1 MRSNLYLAQ
10 GPSDYVDGAFRPLAG
25 DAITT
30 RDPAKPADVVWAGS
44 PVEAHAEEAVA
55 AARRALPAWSAL
67 SLDARRAHLERWRE
81 ACVKHA
87 PRLAAAIAREIGKV
101 KWEAELEAK
110 IVAEKVTITLEDR
123 VLARV
128 AGFEVA
134 AGPGKT
140 GVCTFKPH
148 GVMAVLGPYN
158 FPAHLPNGHIVPAL
172 LLGNTVVF
180 KPSEKGASVGQ
191 LLAELAHEAGF
202 PRGVFNVVQGGG
214 AIASRLSTHP
224 EVDGVLFTGSFP
236 VGRRILE
243 ANLDTPGRLIALE
256 MGGSN
261 PAVVTA
267 KADLRRAAIECVRAA
282 FATTGQR
289 CTCTRRIIVEESIAD
304 RFVPMVCKLASTL
317 MIAAPDDGVPAFMG
331 PLVTAGARDAVL
343 GAQARLARAGR
354 LLLEATPL
362 SREGFFLSPGAV
374 EVGRFE
380 RRADE
385 EEIFGP
391 FVQFARAADLDD
403 AIHQANATN
412 FGLAASLFSS
422 DESEWLAFFHGVRA
436 GCLNRNTGTAG
447 ASSKLPFGGLGR
459 SGNHRPAGAFA
470 VDAVAYPVATMVETS
485 DPAIPQGMLVPDRM
499 FADPS
504 AGSNRPVP

>member
-1 MRSNLYLAQ
+1 MLLSNAYLAQ
-10 GPSDYVDGAFRPLAG
+10 APGDYIDGAFRPLSG
-25 DAITT
+25 DGIVT
-30 RDPAKPADVVWAGS
+30 RDPARPSGVVWSGS
-44 PVEAHAEEAVA
+44 PVAAHAEEAAA

-67 SLDARRAHLERWRE
+67 PFDARRAHLERWRE
-81 ACVKHA
+81 TCVKHA
-87 PRLAAAIAREIGKV
+87 ARLAAAISREVGKV
-101 KWEAELEAK
+101 AWEAELEAK
-110 IVAEKVTITLEDR
+110 VVAEKVTITLEDR

-134 AGPGKT
+134 AGAGKT
-140 GVCTFKPH
+140 GLCTFKPH
-148 GVMAVLGPYN
+148 GVMAVLGPFN

-180 KPSEKGASVGQ
+180 KPSEKAASVGQ
-191 LLAELAHEAGF
+191 LMAELAHEAGF
-202 PRGVFNVVQGGG
+202 PAGVFNVVQGGG
-214 AIASRLSTHP
+214 AIAARLATHP

-267 KADLRRAAIECVRAA
+267 KADLRRAAIECVRAG

-289 CTCTRRIIVEESIAD
+289 CTCTRRVIVEDSVAD
-304 RFVPMVCKLASTL
+304 RFVPMVLKLASNL
-317 MIAAPDDGVPAFMG
+317 VIAAADDRVPAFMG
-331 PLVTAGARDAVL
+331 PLVTGEARDAVL
-343 GAQARLARAGR
+343 RAQGRLAAGGR
-354 LLLEATPL
+354 LLLEASPFD
-362 SREGFFLSPGAV
+362 REGFFLSPGAV
-374 EVGRFE
+374 EVARFE

-391 FVQFARAADLDD
+391 FVQISRARDLDD
-403 AIHQANATN
+403 AIAQANATN

-422 DESEWLAFFHGVRA
+422 ERAEWEAFFAGVRA
-436 GCLNRNTGTAG
+436 GCVNWNTGTAG

-470 VDAVAYPVATMVETS
+470 VDAVAYPVATMVDTAT
-485 DPAIPQGMLVPDRM
+485 PVVPQGMLVDERV
-499 FADPS
+499 FA
-504 AGSNRPVP
+504 GTN

>member
-1 MRSNLYLAQ
+1 MLASSAYLEHA
-10 GPSDYVDGAFRPLAG
+10 PADLVDGVFRPLAG
-25 DAITT
+25 EGITT
-30 RDPAKPADVVWAGS
+30 RDPANPTTVVWSGT
-44 PVEAHAEEAVA
+44 PVAAHAEDAVA

-67 SLDARRAHLERWRE
+67 PIADRRALLERWRE
-81 ACVKHA
+81 TCVRHA
-87 PRLAAAIAREIGKV
+87 GRLSAAIAREIGKV
-101 KWEAELEAK
+101 RWEAELEAK
-110 IVAEKVTITLEDR
+110 VVAEKVHITLEDR

-128 AGFEVA
+128 TGFEVA
-134 AGPGKT
+134 AGAGKT
-140 GVCTFKPH
+140 GICTFRPH

-191 LLAELAHEAGF
+191 LLAEFAQEAGF
-202 PRGVFNVVQGGG
+202 PAGVFNVVQGDG
-214 AIASRLSTHP
+214 AIAARLSTHP

-261 PAVVTA
+261 PAVVSA

-289 CTCTRRIIVEESIAD
+289 CTCTRRIIVDDAIAD
-304 RFVPMVCKLASTL
+304 RFIPMVLKLASTL
-317 MIAAPDDGVPAFMG
+317 VIAAADDGVPAFMG
-331 PLVTAGARDAVL
+331 PLVTSEARDAVL
-343 GAQARLARAGR
+343 RSQAMLAKRGR
-354 LLLEATPL
+354 LLLEASPL
-362 SREGFFLSPGAV
+362 DRAGYFLSPGAV
-374 EVGRFE
+374 EVARFE
-380 RRADE
+380 RTADE
-385 EEIFGP
+385 AEIFGP
-391 FVQFARAADLDD
+391 FVQFARSRGLED
-403 AIHQANATN
+403 AIAQANATN

-422 DESEWLAFFHGVRA
+422 DEGEWTAFAARMRA
-436 GCLNRNTGTAG
+436 GCVNWNTGTAG

-470 VDAVAYPVATMVETS
+470 VDACAYPVATMVDGSE
-485 DPAIPQGMLVPDRM
+485 PVIPQGMRVDDRI
-499 FADPS
+499 FA
-504 AGSNRPVP
+504 

>member
-1 MRSNLYLAQ
+1 VLASAAYLKHP
-10 GPSDYVDGAFRPLAG
+10 PSDFVDGAFRPLAG
-25 DAITT
+25 DGIVT
-30 RDPAKPADVVWAGS
+30 RDPASPEAVVWRGTPA
-44 PVEAHAEEAVA
+44 PAHAEDAVL
-55 AARRALPAWSAL
+55 AARRALHAWSAL
-67 SLDARRAHLERWRE
+67 SLAERRAHLERWRDT
-81 ACVKHA
+81 CVRNA
-87 PRLAAAIAREIGKV
+87 ARLAAAISREVGKV

-140 GVCTFKPH
+140 GICSFRPH

-191 LLAELAHEAGF
+191 LLAELAAEAGF
-202 PRGVFNVVQGGG
+202 PAGVFNVVQGGG
-214 AIASRLSTHP
+214 AIASRLATHP

-267 KADLRRAAIECVRAA
+267 KADLRRAAIECVRAS

-289 CTCTRRIIVEESIAD
+289 CTCTRRIIVEDAVAD
-304 RFVPMVCKLASTL
+304 RFIPMVLKLASNL
-317 MIAAPDDGVPAFMG
+317 VIAAADDGVPAFMG
-331 PLVTAGARDAVL
+331 PLVTGEARDAVL
-343 GAQARLARAGR
+343 RAQAAVAARGR
-354 LLLEATPL
+354 LLLEASPL
-362 SREGFFLSPGAV
+362 DRAGYFLSPGAV
-374 EVGRFE
+374 EVERFVRSASE
-380 RRADE
+380 D
-385 EEIFGP
+385 EIFGP
-391 FVQFARAADLDD
+391 FVQFARARSLDD
-403 AIHQANATN
+403 AIVQANATN
-412 FGLAASLFSS
+412 FGLAASLFSG
-422 DESEWLAFFHGVRA
+422 DEGEWLHFLANCRA
-436 GCLNRNTGTAG
+436 GCVNWNTGTAG

-470 VDAVAYPVATMVETS
+470 VDACAYPVATMVDTA
-485 DPAIPQGMLVPDRM
+485 DLAIPQGMLVDERF
-499 FADPS
+499 FADAS
-504 AGSNRPVP
+504 RA

>member
-1 MRSNLYLAQ
+1 MLASSAYLQ
-10 GPSDYVDGAFRPLAG
+10 HPPGDLVDGVFRPLGG
-25 DAITT
+25 DAVAT
-30 RDPAKPADVVWAGS
+30 RDPAQPSRIVWQGT
-44 PVEAHAEEAVA
+44 PVAAHAEEAVA

-67 SLDARRAHLERWRE
+67 ALDDRRAHLERWRE
-81 ACVKHA
+81 TCVRNA
-87 PRLAAAIAREIGKV
+87 ARLAAAIAREIGKV
-101 KWEAELEAK
+101 RWEAELEAR

-134 AGPGKT
+134 AGAGKT
-140 GVCTFKPH
+140 GICRFKPH

-172 LLGNTVVF
+172 LLGNTIVF

-191 LLAELAHEAGF
+191 LLAELAVEAGF
-202 PRGVFNVVQGGG
+202 PAGVFNVVQGGG
-214 AIASRLSTHP
+214 AIASGLATHP
-224 EVDGVLFTGSFP
+224 GVDGVLFTGSFP

-289 CTCTRRIIVEESIAD
+289 CTCTRRIIVEERVAD
-304 RFVPMVCKLASTL
+304 RFIPMVLRLASNL
-317 MIAAPDDGVPAFMG
+317 VIAAADDGVPAFMG
-331 PLVTAGARDAVL
+331 PMVTAEARDSVL
-343 GAQARLARAGR
+343 RAQAAIAARGR
-354 LLLEATPL
+354 LLLEASPL
-362 SREGFFLSPGAV
+362 DRDGYFLSPGAV
-374 EVGRFE
+374 EVPAFATGTGSGCD
-380 RRADE
+380 AE

-391 FVQFARAADLDD
+391 FIQFSRARDLDD
-403 AIHQANATN
+403 AIMQANATR
-412 FGLAASLFSS
+412 FGLAASLFSG
-422 DESEWLAFFHGVRA
+422 DDGEWTRFFAECRA
-436 GCLNRNTGTAG
+436 GCINWNTGTAG

-470 VDAVAYPVATMVETS
+470 VDACAYPVASMVDTA
-485 DPAIPQGMLVPDRM
+485 DLAIPQGMLVDERM
-499 FADPS
+499 FA
-504 AGSNRPVP
+504 

>member
-1 MRSNLYLAQ
+1 MLASSAYLKQ
-10 GPSDYVDGAFRPLAG
+10 PPSDFVDGAFRALSG

-30 RDPAKPADVVWAGS
+30 RDPSNPATDVWKGT
-44 PVEAHAEEAVA
+44 PVAAHAEEAVV
-55 AARRALPAWSAL
+55 AARRALPAWSGL
-67 SLDARRAHLERWRE
+67 SLAERRTMLERWRE
-81 ACVKHA
+81 TCVRHA
-87 PRLAAAIAREIGKV
+87 GRLAAAISREVGKV

-123 VLARV
+123 VLSRV

-140 GVCTFKPH
+140 GICAFRPH

-202 PRGVFNVVQGGG
+202 PAGVFNVVQGGS
-214 AIASRLSTHP
+214 AIASRLATHP

-267 KADLRRAAIECVRAA
+267 RADLRRAAIECVRAA

-289 CTCTRRIIVEESIAD
+289 CTCTRRIIVEESVAD
-304 RFVPMVCKLASTL
+304 RFVPMVLKLASNL
-317 MIAAPDDGVPAFMG
+317 VIAAADDGVPAFMG
-331 PLVTAGARDAVL
+331 PLVTGEAREAVL
-343 GAQARLARAGR
+343 LAQGRLAQRGR
-354 LLLEATPL
+354 LLLEASALDRP
-362 SREGFFLSPGAV
+362 GFFLSPGAV
-374 EVGRFE
+374 EVPRFA
-380 RRADE
+380 RRPDE
-385 EEIFGP
+385 DEIFGP
-391 FVQFARAADLDD
+391 FVQIARFEGIED
-403 AIHQANATN
+403 AIDQANATN
-412 FGLAASLFSS
+412 FGLAASLFSA
-422 DESEWLAFFHGVRA
+422 DEDEWRRFLASCRA
-436 GCLNRNTGTAG
+436 GCVNWNTGTAG

-470 VDAVAYPVATMVETS
+470 VDACAYPIATMVDTA
-485 DPAIPQGMLVPDRM
+485 DPVVPQGMHVDERLW
-499 FADPS
+499 S
-504 AGSNRPVP
+504 ASRA

>member
-1 MRSNLYLAQ
+1 MLLSNAYLAQ
-10 GPSDYVDGAFRPLAG
+10 PPSDYIDGAFRPIAG
-25 DAITT
+25 EQIVT
-30 RDPAKPADVVWAGS
+30 RDPARPSGVVWSGS
-44 PVEAHAEEAVA
+44 PVAAHALDAVA

-81 ACVKHA
+81 TCVKHA
-87 PRLAAAIAREIGKV
+87 GRLAAAISREIGKV

-128 AGFEVA
+128 GGFEVA
-134 AGPGKT
+134 AGAGKT
-140 GVCTFKPH
+140 GLCTFKPH
-148 GVMAVLGPYN
+148 GVVSVLGPFN

-191 LLAELAHEAGF
+191 LMAELAHEAGF
-202 PRGVFNVVQGGG
+202 PAGVFNVVQGGG
-214 AIASRLSTHP
+214 AIASRLATHP

-289 CTCTRRIIVEESIAD
+289 CTCTRRLIVEDSIAD
-304 RFVPMVCKLASTL
+304 RFIPMVLRLASTL
-317 MIAAPDDGVPAFMG
+317 VIAAADDGVPAFMG
-331 PLVTAGARDAVL
+331 PLVTGEARDAVL
-343 GAQARLARAGR
+343 RAQARLAARGR
-354 LLLEATPL
+354 LLLEASPL
-362 SREGFFLSPGAV
+362 DREGFFLSPGAV

-380 RRADE
+380 RASDE

-391 FVQFARAADLDD
+391 FLQVSRAADLDD
-403 AIHQANATN
+403 AILQANATN
-412 FGLAASLFSS
+412 FGLAASLFSQ
-422 DESEWLAFFHGVRA
+422 DEAEWGAFFARVRA
-436 GCLNRNTGTAG
+436 GCLNWNSGTAG

-470 VDAVAYPVATMVETS
+470 VDSVAYPVATMVDTS
-485 DPAIPQGMLVPDRM
+485 EPAIPQGMLVDERAVGKSP
-499 FADPS
+499 
-504 AGSNRPVP
+504 

>member
-1 MRSNLYLAQ
+1 MLASSAYLNHP
-10 GPSDYVDGAFRPLAG
+10 PSDFVDGAFRALSG
-25 DAITT
+25 DGIVT
-30 RDPAKPADVVWAGS
+30 RDPANPATAVWRGT
-44 PVEAHAEEAVA
+44 PVPAHAEDAVA

-67 SLDARRAHLERWRE
+67 SLAERRAHLERWRE
-81 ACVKHA
+81 TCVMHA
-87 PRLAAAIAREIGKV
+87 ARLAAAISREVGKV
-101 KWEAELEAK
+101 KWEAELEAR

-134 AGPGKT
+134 AGAGKT
-140 GVCTFKPH
+140 GICSFRPH

-191 LLAELAHEAGF
+191 LMAELAHEAGF
-202 PRGVFNVVQGGG
+202 PAGVFNVVQGGG
-214 AIASRLSTHP
+214 AIASRLAVHP

-261 PAVVTA
+261 PAIVTA

-282 FATTGQR
+282 YATTGQR
-289 CTCTRRIIVEESIAD
+289 CTCTRRIVVDDSVAD
-304 RFVPMVCKLASTL
+304 RFIPMVLKLASNL
-317 MIAAPDDGVPAFMG
+317 MIAAADDGVPAFMG
-331 PLVTAGARDAVL
+331 PLVTGEARDAVL
-343 GAQARLARAGR
+343 RAQAAIASRGR
-354 LLLEATPL
+354 LLLEASPL
-362 SREGFFLSPGAV
+362 DRAGFFLSPGAV
-374 EVGRFE
+374 EIDRFVRSASE
-380 RRADE
+380 D
-385 EEIFGP
+385 EIFGP
-391 FVQFARAADLDD
+391 FVQFARARDIDD
-403 AIHQANATN
+403 AIAQANSTN
-412 FGLAASLFSS
+412 FGLAASLFSQ
-422 DESEWLAFFHGVRA
+422 DEDEWRHFFARCRA
-436 GCLNRNTGTAG
+436 GCVNWNTGTAG

-470 VDAVAYPVATMVETS
+470 VDACAYPVATMVDTAEL
-485 DPAIPQGMLVPDRM
+485 AIPQGMLVDERF
-499 FADPS
+499 FA
-504 AGSNRPVP
+504 

>member
-1 MRSNLYLAQ
+1 MLLSEAYLAQ
-10 GPSDYVDGAFRPLAG
+10 APSDYIDGAFRPLSG
-25 DAITT
+25 DGIVT
-30 RDPAKPADVVWAGS
+30 RDPARPSGVVWAGS
-44 PVEAHAEEAVA
+44 PVAAHAEDAVA
-55 AARRALPAWSAL
+55 AARRAFPAWAAL
-67 SLDARRAHLERWRE
+67 PLDTRRAHLERWRE
-81 ACVKHA
+81 TCVKHA
-87 PRLAAAIAREIGKV
+87 GRLAAAISREIGKV

-110 IVAEKVTITLEDR
+110 IVAEKVTITLEER
-123 VLARV
+123 VLARI

-134 AGPGKT
+134 AGAGKT
-140 GVCTFKPH
+140 GVCTFRPH
-148 GVMAVLGPYN
+148 GVMTVLGPYN

-172 LLGNTVVF
+172 LAGNTIVF

-202 PRGVFNVVQGGG
+202 PAGVFNVVQGGG
-214 AIASRLSTHP
+214 AIASRLATHP

-243 ANLDTPGRLIALE
+243 ANLDTPGRLVALE

-289 CTCTRRIIVEESIAD
+289 CTCTRRIVVADSVAD
-304 RFVPMVCKLASTL
+304 RFVPMVLRLASTL
-317 MIAAPDDGVPAFMG
+317 VVAAADDGVPAFMG
-331 PLVTAGARDAVL
+331 PLVTAEARDAVL
-343 GAQARLARAGR
+343 RAQAALAARGR
-354 LLLEATPL
+354 LLLEASAL
-362 SREGFFLSPGAV
+362 EREGFFLSPGAV
-374 EVGRFE
+374 EVERFE

-391 FVQFARAADLDD
+391 FVQISRARDLDD
-403 AIHQANATN
+403 AIAQANATN
-412 FGLAASLFSS
+412 FGLAASVFT
-422 DESEWLAFFHGVRA
+422 DDRSEWEAFFAGVRA
-436 GCLNRNTGTAG
+436 GCLNWNAGTAG

-470 VDAVAYPVATMVETS
+470 VDSVAYPVATMIDLAEPVV
-485 DPAIPQGMLVPDRM
+485 PQGMLVDAR
-499 FADPS
+499 ALGAS
-504 AGSNRPVP
+504 A

>member
-1 MRSNLYLAQ
+1 MRSNVYLAH
-10 GPSDYVDGAFRPLAG
+10 GPSDYVDGAFRSLVG
-25 DAITT
+25 DAIAT
-30 RDPAKPADVVWAGS
+30 RDPAKPSDVVWAGS

-55 AARRALPAWSAL
+55 AARRALPSWSAL
-67 SLDARRAHLERWRE
+67 PLDARRAHLERWRE
-81 ACVKHA
+81 TCVKHA
-87 PRLAAAIAREIGKV
+87 GRLAAAISREIGKV

-140 GVCTFKPH
+140 GICTFKPH
-148 GVMAVLGPYN
+148 GVVSVLGPYN

-191 LLAELAHEAGF
+191 LMAELAHEAGF
-202 PRGVFNVVQGGG
+202 PAGVFNVVQGGG

-267 KADLRRAAIECVRAA
+267 KADLRRATIECVRAA

-289 CTCTRRIIVEESIAD
+289 CTCTRRIIVEDSIAD
-304 RFVPMVCKLASTL
+304 RFIPMVCKLASTL
-317 MIAAPDDGVPAFMG
+317 VVAAADDGVPAFMG
-331 PLVTAGARDAVL
+331 PLVTSGAREAVL
-343 GAQARLARAGR
+343 HAQARLSRAGR

-362 SREGFFLSPGAV
+362 SRDGFFLSPGAV
-374 EVGRFE
+374 EVERFE
-380 RRADE
+380 RRSDE

-391 FVQFARAADLDD
+391 FVQFARAKNLDD
-403 AIHQANATN
+403 AIRQANATN
-412 FGLAASLFSS
+412 FGLAASLFSN
-422 DESEWLAFFHGVRA
+422 DDSEWMTFFQNVRA

-470 VDAVAYPVATMVETS
+470 VDAVAYPVATMVES
-485 DPAIPQGMLVPDRM
+485 ADPAIPQGMLVPDRM
-499 FADPS
+499 FADPT
-504 AGSNRPVP
+504 AGSFKPSP

>member
-1 MRSNLYLAQ
+1 MLLSNAYLAQ
-10 GPSDYVDGAFRPLAG
+10 APADYIDGAFRPLSG

-30 RDPAKPADVVWAGS
+30 RDPANPAGVVWAGS
-44 PVEAHAEEAVA
+44 PVAAHAEEAVA

-67 SLDARRAHLERWRE
+67 SLDARRAYLERWRE
-81 ACVKHA
+81 TCVKHA
-87 PRLAAAIAREIGKV
+87 GRLAAAISREIGKV

-110 IVAEKVTITLEDR
+110 IVAEKVTITLEER

-134 AGPGKT
+134 AGAGKT
-140 GVCTFKPH
+140 GICTFRPH
-148 GVMAVLGPYN
+148 GVMTVLGPYN
-158 FPAHLPNGHIVPAL
+158 FPAHLPNGHIVPAFL
-172 LLGNTVVF
+172 AGNTIVF
-180 KPSEKGASVGQ
+180 KPSEKAASVGQ

-202 PRGVFNVVQGGG
+202 PAGVFNVVQGGG
-214 AIASRLSTHP
+214 AIAARLATHP

-289 CTCTRRIIVEESIAD
+289 CTCTRRVIVEDSVAD
-304 RFVPMVCKLASTL
+304 RFVPMVLRLASTL
-317 MIAAPDDGVPAFMG
+317 VVAAADDGVPAFMG
-331 PLVTAGARDAVL
+331 PLVTNEARDAVL
-343 GAQARLARAGR
+343 RAQARFASEGR
-354 LLLEATPL
+354 LLLEASPL
-362 SREGFFLSPGAV
+362 DRAGFFLSPGAV
-374 EVGRFE
+374 EVERFE
-380 RRADE
+380 RRSDE

-391 FVQFARAADLDD
+391 FVQISRARDLAD
-403 AIHQANATN
+403 AIAQANATN
-412 FGLAASLFSS
+412 FGLAASVFTE
-422 DESEWLAFFHGVRA
+422 DRSEWEAFFAGVRA
-436 GCLNRNTGTAG
+436 GCLNWNAGTAG

-470 VDAVAYPVATMVETS
+470 VDSVAYPVATMVDAAE
-485 DPAIPQGMLVPDRM
+485 PVIPQGMLVDERTIG
-499 FADPS
+499 AV
-504 AGSNRPVP
+504 A

>member
-1 MRSNLYLAQ
+1 MLASSAYLQHAP
-10 GPSDYVDGAFRPLAG
+10 GDLVDGVFRPLGG
-25 DAITT
+25 DALAT
-30 RDPAKPADVVWAGS
+30 RDPAQPTRIVWRGT
-44 PVEAHAEEAVA
+44 PVPAHAEEAVG
-55 AARRALPAWSAL
+55 AARRALPAWSGL
-67 SLDARRAHLERWRE
+67 PVEARRAHLERWRE
-81 ACVKHA
+81 TCVRNA
-87 PRLAAAIAREIGKV
+87 GRLAAAIAREIGKV
-101 KWEAELEAK
+101 RWEAELEAK

-140 GVCTFKPH
+140 GICRFKPH

-172 LLGNTVVF
+172 LLGNTIVF

-191 LLAELAHEAGF
+191 LLAELAVEAGF
-202 PRGVFNVVQGGG
+202 PAGVFNVVQGGG
-214 AIASRLSTHP
+214 AIASRLANHP

-289 CTCTRRIIVEESIAD
+289 CTCTRRIIVDEAVAD
-304 RFVPMVCKLASTL
+304 RFIPMVLRLASNL
-317 MIAAPDDGVPAFMG
+317 VIAAADDGVPAFMG
-331 PLVTAGARDAVL
+331 PMVTADARDAVL
-343 GAQARLARAGR
+343 RAQAAIASRGR
-354 LLLEATPL
+354 LLLEASPL
-362 SREGFFLSPGAV
+362 DRDGYFLSPGAV
-374 EVGRFE
+374 EVPTFATG
-380 RRADE
+380 AGSGCDAE

-391 FVQFARAADLDD
+391 FVQFARARDLDD
-403 AIHQANATN
+403 AIIQANATR
-412 FGLAASLFSS
+412 FGLAASLFSM
-422 DESEWLAFFHGVRA
+422 DEGEWTRFFAECRA
-436 GCLNRNTGTAG
+436 GCINWNTGTAG

-470 VDAVAYPVATMVETS
+470 VDACAYPVASMVDTA
-485 DPAIPQGMLVPDRM
+485 DLVIPQGMFVDERM
-499 FADPS
+499 F
-504 AGSNRPVP
+504 V